1 MMYLSATIINTVAI
15 SFPFISMIVYARLLL
30 CIFCFKTIHKSSDL
44 SLFYVKFML
53 DLVLSFISFIKLI
66 MYALAL
72 TKLSDWFVVNR
83 WLTYFVLWPIN
94 LMTATR
100 GILLTFIA
108 IDRIIA
114 TYLPIMF
121 FKYRKF
127 IPTVL
132 IVGIILIYPF
142 IDTYISFVV
151 CQPNLKE
158 PTECVNA
165 MCVLGP
171 CYQNYSLEF
180 QQANRLA
187 FIDAGIIVVFDL
199 IPPIA
204 HTLYPNFF
212 DYVGAINS
220 VAQTLGFVVEAY
232 LTSINLQLKN
242 HSKVVTSTG
251 NIVVR
256 SGDILDLSSSN
267 YHRFNTF
274 CFKSQKYPVP
284 HRQTSINSSKSEA
297 SSPKS
302 EINRHNISNFK
313 TIKKTPELSLFY
325 CKFVFDLV
333 ISVISF
339 LKLVLYGLAM
349 TSLVDYL
356 QIHHWLTFFIVWPV
370 DMMSQM
376 RAVLLFFIALDRTFA
391 TYFPITFFKYRKLIP
406 SLLIVFLVLLYSVA
420 DANVAFW
427 YCHVD
432 LNTPTDCIS
441 GKCILGS
448 CYLNYWLAFQKVSY
462 SFIIA
467 LTIIL
472 IVKLFIW
479 NRYKKQHI
487 SRDLRRVSS
496 PQKYIYCLQG
506 FQANRLAV
514 IDCGILMVFDFIPP
528 FLNTAY
534 PDFFNYVGAISSVS
548 KTLGLVVESTV
559 ATINLQQKYQTM
571 KGVNST
577 GNIMVRSGKA
587 DSSFVKL
594 TVYALATM
602 TSLIDFFLLNHW
614 LTFLSLWPVNLFGSV
629 RAILLFFIA
638 LDRTFATYLPIKFFK
653 YRKLVPT
660 FFIVGISLSYTVA
673 DTSIAFLY
681 CKINLDTPTE
691 CVNGLC
697 VLGACYQNYWLDFQ
711 QVLYSLIVCL
721 TVLLVLKLFVWNRYK
736 KQTVSRDLKRAN
748 RLALIDC
755 TILIVFDLIPPIL
768 HTPFPNFFDYVGAIN
783 SVAQTLGF
791 VVESILVTINLQQK
805 YQTKTGNSTGNIVNK
820 SGLMDTSG
828 HH

>member
-1 MMYLSATIINTVAI
+1 
-15 SFPFISMIVYARLLL
+15 
-30 CIFCFKTIHKSSDL
+30 
-44 SLFYVKFML
+44 ML

-180 QQANRLA
+180 QQICYSLISILTLLLAIKLLIWNKFKNQTVNRDLRRANRLA

-232 LTSINLQLKN
+232 LTSINLQLKI

-256 SGDILDLSSSN
+256 SGGVADNNILDLSSSN

-284 HRQTSINSSKSEA
+284 HRQTSVNSSKSEA

-339 LKLVLYGLAM
+339 MKLVLYGLAM

-370 DMMSQM
+370 DMIGQM

-406 SLLIVFLVLLYSVA
+406 SFLIVFLVMLYSVA
-420 DANVAFW
+420 DASVAFL

-441 GKCILGS
+441 GKCILGV
-448 CYLNYWLAFQKVSY
+448 CYLSYWLAFQKVSY
-462 SFIIA
+462 SMIIA

-487 SRDLRRVSS
+487 SRDLRR
-496 PQKYIYCLQG
+496 
-506 FQANRLAV
+506 ANRLAL
-514 IDCGILMVFDFIPP
+514 IDCGILMVFDFVPP

-577 GNIMVRSGKA
+577 GNIMK
-587 DSSFVKL
+587 
-594 TVYALATM
+594 
-602 TSLIDFFLLNHW
+602 
-614 LTFLSLWPVNLFGSV
+614 
-629 RAILLFFIA
+629 
-638 LDRTFATYLPIKFFK
+638 
-653 YRKLVPT
+653 
-660 FFIVGISLSYTVA
+660 
-673 DTSIAFLY
+673 
-681 CKINLDTPTE
+681 
-691 CVNGLC
+691 
-697 VLGACYQNYWLDFQ
+697 
-711 QVLYSLIVCL
+711 VLYFLIVCL
-721 TVLLVLKLFVWNRYK
+721 TVLLVLKLFVWNKYK
-736 KQTVSRDLKRAN
+736 KQTVTRDLKRAN

-755 TILIVFDLIPPIL
+755 TILIVFDLIPPAL
-768 HTPFPNFFDYVGAIN
+768 HTPFPSFFDYIGAIN